1 MLMYIKQEF
10 VSKILQIIRIP
21 PSHTPWVKSRTVSTC
36 KGPLTLSTLKIILL
50 TVCYTNLMILIWRI
64 WYWIKQ
70 KSLYW
75 YFSSFLSLVFL
86 MLYGSILRR
95 DSVLVTVMGVKGSKQ
110 LYHGLC
116 PLFDT
121 NRNFNFVNLKYTI
134 SSISFVAEN
143 VSLYLQMYGCSCKL
157 REYKI

>member
-1 MLMYIKQEF
+1 MDQKT
-10 VSKILQIIRIP
+10 IP
-21 PSHTPWVKSRTVSTC
+21 LLIFFSLLITC
-36 KGPLTLSTLKIILL
+36 LL
-50 TVCYTNLMILIWRI
+50 DAVI
-64 WYWIKQ
+64 
-70 KSLYW
+70 
-75 YFSSFLSLVFL
+75 
-86 MLYGSILRR
+86 GSILRR

-143 VSLYLQMYGCSCKL
+143 VSL
-157 REYKI
+157 

>member
-1 MLMYIKQEF
+1 MQRTYNPFHSQDNSPYCLLYKSYYINLENLVLDQTT
-10 VSKILQIIRIP
+10 IP
-21 PSHTPWVKSRTVSTC
+21 LLIFFSLLITC
-36 KGPLTLSTLKIILL
+36 LL
-50 TVCYTNLMILIWRI
+50 DAVI
-64 WYWIKQ
+64 
-70 KSLYW
+70 
-75 YFSSFLSLVFL
+75 
-86 MLYGSILRR
+86 GSILRR
-95 DSVLVTVMGVKGSKQ
+95 DSVLVTVMGVKESKQ

-143 VSLYLQMYGCSCKL
+143 VSLYSQMYGCSCKL

>member
-1 MLMYIKQEF
+1 MLMYIKKEF
-10 VSKILQIIRIP
+10 VSKILQIIRTP
-21 PSHTPWVKSRTVSTC
+21 PSHTPWVKSRTVWTC
-36 KGPLTLSTLKIILL
+36 KGPLTLSTHKIILL

-70 KSLYW
+70 QSLYW
-75 YFSSFLSLVFL
+75 HFSSFLSLVFL

-95 DSVLVTVMGVKGSKQ
+95 DSFLVTVMGVRGSKQ

-121 NRNFNFVNLKYTI
+121 NCKFNFVNLKYTI

-143 VSLYLQMYGCSCKL
+143 VSLESQTYGCSCKL